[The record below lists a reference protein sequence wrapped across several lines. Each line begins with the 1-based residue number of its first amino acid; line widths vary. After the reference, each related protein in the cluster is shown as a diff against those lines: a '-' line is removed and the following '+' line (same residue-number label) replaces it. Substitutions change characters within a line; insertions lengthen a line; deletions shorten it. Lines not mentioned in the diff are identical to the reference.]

1 MTRPAAESVV
11 VQQASSAG
19 ASSPRRQTPPPTS
32 LVFCFL
38 TALACLATLAGGML
52 HLLLLDE
59 PAPGEFDQEDVVN
72 GASLLLICGS
82 LTLLSGAWLAWRKPR
97 WTLFATTLFGMIAAV
112 TLILAETAARFFVPP
127 WPASALHGVLPG
139 EDRQPWGL
147 LGPAADQV
155 GFNAW
160 GQRDRERTLS
170 PAPQAHRVVFIG
182 DSFLDD
188 TVFDPVSLVVERMI
202 DRADVEVV
210 NLGVSATGPDEYYHR
225 LARVG
230 VPLGANSCVMF
241 LYLGN
246 DLAAGPRTLQG
257 TLGIAA
263 VSPRGSLLSDLQLR
277 GLNHLLT
284 NRQRPMLQAWG
295 AGRELAASELALHA
309 RFQNASDAEAAEIL
323 LSLENFPPPVAARL
337 RRQLSQPEMAPFF
350 AMLRRPDH
358 DLFRSYF
365 LVDSLWLAALDQAPR
380 TIDDIDSA
388 RHWIRLSHRLCQQ
401 RGINFLL
408 VVIPQGFAVDRRLQ
422 EMWFPLADIAR
433 LTDGTERAGR
443 MLTQQLRSDGVDVLD
458 LHAALGE
465 APGSYLNLDGHWS
478 KAGIQCAAESV
489 RTRINA
495 WFKERSD

>member
-11 VQQASSAG
+11 AEQASPG
-19 ASSPRRQTPPPTS
+19 GPNSPRRQAPPPTS
-32 LVFCFL
+32 VVFCFL
-38 TALACLATLAGGML
+38 ASLACLATLAGGML

-59 PAPGEFDQEDVVN
+59 PAPGEFDREDVIN
-72 GASLLLICGS
+72 GMSLLLLCGS
-82 LTLLSGAWLAWRKPR
+82 AALLSGAWLVWRKPR
-97 WTLFATTLFGMIAAV
+97 WTLFATTLFGMIASV
-112 TLILAETAARFFVPP
+112 TLILAEAAARFFVPP
-127 WPASALHGVLPG
+127 WPALALHGVVPS
-139 EDRQPWGL
+139 EERQPWGH
-147 LGPAADQV
+147 LGPAADQI

-160 GQRDRERTLS
+160 GQRDRERTVI
-170 PAPQAHRVVFIG
+170 PEPQTHRVVFVG

-188 TVFDPVSLVVERMI
+188 TVFDPVSLVVERLI

-230 VPLGANSCVMF
+230 VPLGADSCVMF

-257 TLGIAA
+257 MLGIAA
-263 VSPRGSLLSDLQLR
+263 VTPRGSLLSDLQLR

-295 AGRELAASELALHA
+295 AGRELAASELALHT
-309 RFQNASDAEAAEIL
+309 RFQHASDAEAAEIL
-323 LSLENFPPPVAARL
+323 LSLESFPPPVAARL

-350 AMLRRPDH
+350 EMLRRPDH

-365 LVDSLWLAALDQAPR
+365 LVDSLWLAALGQAPR

-388 RHWIRLSHRLCQQ
+388 RHWIRLSHQLCQQ

-422 EMWFPLADIAR
+422 EMWSSLADIAR

-443 MLTQQLRSDGVDVLD
+443 LLTQQLRGDGVEVLD
-458 LHAALGE
+458 LHAALGKI
-465 APGSYLNLDGHWS
+465 PGSYLNLDGHWS
-478 KAGIQCAAESV
+478 EAGIQCAAESV
-489 RTRINA
+489 RARIDA
-495 WFKERSD
+495 WFKERTD